1 MTEQLRSTQNAQ
13 RATHDAQRRTRII
26 IADDEPLA
34 RQRIRTLLEDRND
47 VAIVA
52 EARDGAEAV
61 YMILG
66 ERPDVVFLDVKMPE
80 LDGFEV
86 VAALE
91 AMNEGDDAD
100 SRPLPAVVFV
110 TAFGEFA
117 VKAFEVRALDYL
129 LKPFDRDR
137 LDRALESASLR
148 RATRSTDGKARSLDP
163 ELRDLLTMLRSEVR
177 RDERFLV
184 RSGHR
189 MYFVAANDV
198 EWADAAGNYVRL
210 HANGRAHLY
219 RDTMKAFESRLD
231 SRRFVRIHRSA
242 IVNIDRV
249 AQIEPYVH
257 GEYVVTMRDGTR
269 LTSSRA
275 HSAGLRALLAR

>member
-1 MTEQLRSTQNAQ
+1 MTDQA
-13 RATHDAQRRTRII
+13 RATLHASRPARII

-34 RQRIRTLLEDRND
+34 RQRIRTLLEDRDD
-47 VAIVA
+47 VAIVG

-61 YMILG
+61 DMILG

-91 AMNEGDDAD
+91 AMNEDGTGDAG
-100 SRPLPAVVFV
+100 PLPAIVFV

-129 LKPFDRDR
+129 LKPFDRAR
-137 LDRALESASLR
+137 LDRALESASVR
-148 RATRSTDGKARSLDP
+148 RAARSTGGKSLSLDP
-163 ELRDLLTMLRSEVR
+163 ELRDLLSMLRSEVR
-177 RDERFLV
+177 RDERFLI

-219 RDTMKAFESRLD
+219 RDTMKALELRLD
-231 SRRFVRIHRSA
+231 SRQFVRIHRSA

-275 HSAGLRALLAR
+275 HSAGLRALLER

>member
-1 MTEQLRSTQNAQ
+1 MTEHARSTPNAPRSTQ
-13 RATHDAQRRTRII
+13 TRIV

-34 RQRIRTLLEDRND
+34 RQRIRALLDGRD
-47 VAIVA
+47 DLQIVG

-61 YMILG
+61 DVILRQ
-66 ERPDVVFLDVKMPE
+66 RPDIVLLDVKMPE

-86 VAALE
+86 IAALE
-91 AMNEGDDAD
+91 AMGESEAETGTAAP
-100 SRPLPAVVFV
+100 SPAVIFV

-129 LKPFDRDR
+129 LKPFDRARLERAIEGAMMRRDR
-137 LDRALESASLR
+137 TDAAG
-148 RATRSTDGKARSLDP
+148 TRKSLDP
-163 ELRDLLTMLRSEVR
+163 ELRELLVMLRSEHAH
-177 RDERFLV
+177 DERFLI

-189 MYFVAANDV
+189 MYFVSAGDI

-210 HANGRAHLY
+210 HAGGRAHLY
-219 RDTMKAFESRLD
+219 RDTMKALEVRLD
-231 SRRFVRIHRSA
+231 PRRFVRIHRSA

-257 GEYVVTMRDGTR
+257 GEFVVTMRDGTR

-275 HSAGLRALLAR
+275 HSAGLRALLER

>member
-1 MTEQLRSTQNAQ
+1 MTELSRPTPNDAPRST
-13 RATHDAQRRTRII
+13 RIV

-34 RQRIRTLLEDRND
+34 RQRIRSLLDDRD
-47 VAIVA
+47 DLKIVG

-61 YMILG
+61 DMIMR
-66 ERPDVVFLDVKMPE
+66 EQPDIVFLDVKMPE

-86 VAALE
+86 IAALE
-91 AMNEGDDAD
+91 AMREPGSATGDAA
-100 SRPLPAVVFV
+100 PTPAVIFV

-129 LKPFDRDR
+129 LKPFDRAR
-137 LDRALESASLR
+137 LERALESASAR
-148 RATRSTDGKARSLDP
+148 RARVGERQSPSLDP
-163 ELRDLLTMLRSEVR
+163 ALRELLAMLRSEHAH
-177 RDERFLV
+177 DERFLI

-189 MYFVAANDV
+189 MYFVAARDI

-210 HANGRAHLY
+210 HAGGRAHLY
-219 RDTMKAFESRLD
+219 RDTMKAIEGRLD
-231 SRRFVRIHRSA
+231 PRRFVRIHRSA

-275 HSAGLRALLAR
+275 HSAGLRALLER

>member
-1 MTEQLRSTQNAQ
+1 MI
-13 RATHDAQRRTRII
+13 RIV

-34 RQRIRTLLEDRND
+34 RQRIRSLLEDRRD
-47 VAIVA
+47 VAIAA
-52 EARDGAEAV
+52 EARDGGEAV
-61 YMILG
+61 DMILR

-86 VAALE
+86 IAALDEMSQADAE
-91 AMNEGDDAD
+91 AET
-100 SRPLPAVVFV
+100 SSFSPAIVFV

-129 LKPFDRDR
+129 LKPFDRAR
-137 LDRALESASLR
+137 LDRALESAAARRVTGGAAPALR
-148 RATRSTDGKARSLDP
+148 
-163 ELRDLLTMLRSEVR
+163 ELLAMLRTEQR
-177 RDERFLV
+177 REERFLI

-189 MYFVAANDV
+189 MYFVLASDID
-198 EWADAAGNYVRL
+198 WADAAGNYVRL
-210 HANGRAHLY
+210 HANGRAHLH
-219 RDTMKAFESRLD
+219 RDTMKAIESKLD
-231 SRRFVRIHRSA
+231 PRRFVRIHRSA
-242 IVNIDRV
+242 IVNIDRI

-275 HSAGLRALLAR
+275 HSAGLRALLER

>member
-1 MTEQLRSTQNAQ
+1 MTELSRPTPNDAPRST
-13 RATHDAQRRTRII
+13 RIV

-34 RQRIRTLLEDRND
+34 RQRIRSLLDDRD
-47 VAIVA
+47 DLKIVG

-61 YMILG
+61 DMIMR
-66 ERPDVVFLDVKMPE
+66 EQPDIVFLDVKMPE

-86 VAALE
+86 IAALE
-91 AMNEGDDAD
+91 AMREPGSATGDAA
-100 SRPLPAVVFV
+100 PTPAVIFV

-129 LKPFDRDR
+129 LKPFDRAR
-137 LDRALESASLR
+137 LERALESASAR
-148 RATRSTDGKARSLDP
+148 RARVGERQSPSLDP
-163 ELRDLLTMLRSEVR
+163 ALRELLAMLRSEHAH
-177 RDERFLV
+177 DERFLI

-189 MYFVAANDV
+189 MYFVAAGDI

-210 HANGRAHLY
+210 HAGGRAHLY
-219 RDTMKAFESRLD
+219 RDTMKAIEGRLD
-231 SRRFVRIHRSA
+231 PRRFVRIHRSA

-275 HSAGLRALLAR
+275 HNAGLRALLER

>member
-1 MTEQLRSTQNAQ
+1 MIRLV
-13 RATHDAQRRTRII
+13 

-34 RQRIRTLLEDRND
+34 RQRIRTLLEDRRD
-47 VAIVA
+47 VAVVG

-61 YMILG
+61 DMILR

-86 VAALE
+86 IAALE
-91 AMNEGDDAD
+91 EM
-100 SRPLPAVVFV
+100 SSSPAIVFV

-129 LKPFDRDR
+129 LKPFDRAR
-137 LDRALESASLR
+137 LDRALESAAAR
-148 RATRSTDGKARSLDP
+148 RASGGGTPALR
-163 ELRDLLTMLRSEVR
+163 ELLGMLRSEER
-177 RDERFLV
+177 REQRFLI

-189 MYFVAANDV
+189 MYFVLASDID
-198 EWADAAGNYVRL
+198 WADAAGNYVRL
-210 HANGRAHLY
+210 HAQGRAHLH
-219 RDTMKAFESRLD
+219 RDTMKALETRLD
-231 SRRFVRIHRSA
+231 PRRFVRIHRSA
-242 IVNIDRV
+242 IVNIDRI

-275 HSAGLRALLAR
+275 HSAGLRALLER

>member
-1 MTEQLRSTQNAQ
+1 MTDQA
-13 RATHDAQRRTRII
+13 RATLHASRPARII

-34 RQRIRTLLEDRND
+34 RQRIRTLLEDRHD
-47 VAIVA
+47 VAIVG

-61 YMILG
+61 DMILG

-91 AMNEGDDAD
+91 AMNEGGTGDAG
-100 SRPLPAVVFV
+100 PLPAIVFV

-129 LKPFDRDR
+129 LKPFDRAR
-137 LDRALESASLR
+137 LDRALESASVR
-148 RATRSTDGKARSLDP
+148 RAARSTGGKSLSLDP
-163 ELRDLLTMLRSEVR
+163 ELRDLLSMLRSEVR
-177 RDERFLV
+177 RDERFLI

-219 RDTMKAFESRLD
+219 RDTMKALELRLD

-275 HSAGLRALLAR
+275 HSAGLRALLER

>member
-1 MTEQLRSTQNAQ
+1 MTELSRPSPNAPRST
-13 RATHDAQRRTRII
+13 RIV

-34 RQRIRTLLEDRND
+34 RQRIRSLLDDRD
-47 VAIVA
+47 DLKIVG

-61 YMILG
+61 DMIIR
-66 ERPDVVFLDVKMPE
+66 EQPDIVFLDVKMPE

-86 VAALE
+86 IAALE
-91 AMNEGDDAD
+91 AMRESGSETGDAAL
-100 SRPLPAVVFV
+100 SPAVIFV

-129 LKPFDRDR
+129 LKPFDRAR
-137 LDRALESASLR
+137 LERALESASAR
-148 RATRSTDGKARSLDP
+148 RARVGARQSPSLDP
-163 ELRDLLTMLRSEVR
+163 ALRELLAMLRSEHAH
-177 RDERFLV
+177 DERFLI

-189 MYFVAANDV
+189 MYFVAARDI

-210 HANGRAHLY
+210 HAGGRAHLY
-219 RDTMKAFESRLD
+219 RDTMKAIEARLD
-231 SRRFVRIHRSA
+231 PRRFVRIHRSA

-275 HSAGLRALLAR
+275 HSAGLRALLER

>member
-1 MTEQLRSTQNAQ
+1 MIEPLRGASDST
-13 RATHDAQRRTRII
+13 RTAAALIRIV

-34 RQRIRTLLEDRND
+34 RQRIRSLLEDRRD
-47 VAIVA
+47 VMIVG

-61 YMILG
+61 DVILR

-86 VAALE
+86 IAALE
-91 AMNEGDDAD
+91 EMSQPDAEAGAT
-100 SRPLPAVVFV
+100 SSSPAIVFV

-129 LKPFDRDR
+129 LKPFDRAR
-137 LDRALESASLR
+137 LDRALESAATR
-148 RATRSTDGKARSLDP
+148 RAKRATDRSGSTPFDP
-163 ELRDLLTMLRSEVR
+163 ALRELLAMLRSEER
-177 RDERFLV
+177 REERFLI

-189 MYFVAANDV
+189 MYFVLASDID
-198 EWADAAGNYVRL
+198 WADAAGNYVRL
-210 HANGRAHLY
+210 HAQGRAHLH
-219 RDTMKAFESRLD
+219 RDTMKALESRLD
-231 SRRFVRIHRSA
+231 PRRFVRIHRSA
-242 IVNIDRV
+242 IVNIDRI

-275 HSAGLRALLAR
+275 HSAGLRALLDR

>member
-1 MTEQLRSTQNAQ
+1 MTESSSLRGGDRTSTSS
-13 RATHDAQRRTRII
+13 TRIV

-34 RQRIRTLLEDRND
+34 RQRIRSLLDGRKD
-47 VAIVA
+47 LAIVG
-52 EARDGAEAV
+52 EARNGAEAV
-61 YMILG
+61 DVILR

-86 VAALE
+86 IAALE
-91 AMNEGDDAD
+91 GMAED
-100 SRPLPAVVFV
+100 SEASMPLPAIIFV

-129 LKPFDRDR
+129 LKPFDRAR
-137 LDRALESASLR
+137 LDRALDNAASKRAARASGLVTSAI
-148 RATRSTDGKARSLDP
+148 DP
-163 ELRDLLTMLRSEVR
+163 QLRDLLSILRAEER
-177 RDERFLV
+177 RDERFLIK
-184 RSGHR
+184 SGHR
-189 MYFVAANDV
+189 MYFVLAGDV
-198 EWADAAGNYVRL
+198 DWADAAGNYVRL

-219 RDTMKAFESRLD
+219 RDTMKGVEARLD

-249 AQIEPYVH
+249 AQIEPYLH

-275 HSAGLRALLAR
+275 HSAGLRALLER

>member
-1 MTEQLRSTQNAQ
+1 M
-13 RATHDAQRRTRII
+13 RIV

-34 RQRIRTLLEDRND
+34 RQRIRSLLEDCED
-47 VAIVA
+47 IEIAA
-52 EARDGAEAV
+52 EARNGAEAV
-61 YMILG
+61 DVILR
-66 ERPDVVFLDVKMPE
+66 ERPDVVLLDVKMPE

-86 VAALE
+86 IQALE
-91 AMNEGDDAD
+91 AMNETEDDAGAAG
-100 SRPLPAVVFV
+100 PLPAIIFV

-129 LKPFDRDR
+129 LKPFDRAR
-137 LDRALESASLR
+137 LDRALENAAAR
-148 RATRSTDGKARSLDP
+148 RTARSPEGKPSWSLDP
-163 ELRDLLTMLRSEVR
+163 QLRDLLAMLRTQER
-177 RDERFLV
+177 RNERFLI

-189 MYFVAANDV
+189 MYFVLASDI

-219 RDTMKAFESRLD
+219 RDTMKALEQRLD
-231 SRRFVRIHRSA
+231 SNRFVRIHRSA

-275 HSAGLRALLAR
+275 HSGGLRALLER

>member
-1 MTEQLRSTQNAQ
+1 MTELSPPTPNAPRST
-13 RATHDAQRRTRII
+13 RTRIV

-34 RQRIRTLLEDRND
+34 RQRIRALLDDRD
-47 VAIVA
+47 DLTIVG

-61 YMILG
+61 DMIMR
-66 ERPDVVFLDVKMPE
+66 EQPDIVLLDVKMPE

-86 VAALE
+86 IAALE
-91 AMNEGDDAD
+91 AMRESGSATGDVAP
-100 SRPLPAVVFV
+100 SPAVIFV

-129 LKPFDRDR
+129 LKPFDRAR
-137 LDRALESASLR
+137 LERALESASAR
-148 RATRSTDGKARSLDP
+148 RARVGEHQSPSLDP
-163 ELRDLLTMLRSEVR
+163 ALRELLAMLRSEHAH
-177 RDERFLV
+177 DERFLI

-189 MYFVAANDV
+189 MYFVAAGDI

-210 HANGRAHLY
+210 HAGGRAHLY
-219 RDTMKAFESRLD
+219 RDTMKAIEARLD
-231 SRRFVRIHRSA
+231 PRRFVRIHRSA

-275 HSAGLRALLAR
+275 HSAGLRALLER

>member
-1 MTEQLRSTQNAQ
+1 MTELSPATPNAPRST
-13 RATHDAQRRTRII
+13 RARIV

-34 RQRIRTLLEDRND
+34 RQRIRSLLDDRD
-47 VAIVA
+47 DLTIVG

-61 YMILG
+61 DMIMR
-66 ERPDVVFLDVKMPE
+66 EQPDIVFLDVKMPE

-86 VAALE
+86 IAALE
-91 AMNEGDDAD
+91 AMRESGSETGDAAL
-100 SRPLPAVVFV
+100 SPAVIFV

-129 LKPFDRDR
+129 LKPFDRAR
-137 LDRALESASLR
+137 LERALESASAR
-148 RATRSTDGKARSLDP
+148 RARVGERQSPLLDP
-163 ELRDLLTMLRSEVR
+163 ALRELLVMLRSEHAH
-177 RDERFLV
+177 DERFLI

-189 MYFVAANDV
+189 MYFVAARDI

-210 HANGRAHLY
+210 HAGGRAHLY
-219 RDTMKAFESRLD
+219 RDTMKAIEARLD
-231 SRRFVRIHRSA
+231 PRRFVRIHRSA

-275 HSAGLRALLAR
+275 HSAGLRALLER

>member
-1 MTEQLRSTQNAQ
+1 MTEQ
-13 RATHDAQRRTRII
+13 RTRVV

-34 RQRIRTLLEDRND
+34 RQRIRSFLADREDI
-47 VAIVA
+47 IVA
-52 EARDGAEAV
+52 GEARDGAEAV
-61 YMILG
+61 DVILR

-86 VAALE
+86 IAALDGMSESGE
-91 AMNEGDDAD
+91 APM
-100 SRPLPAVVFV
+100 PAIVFV
-110 TAFGEFA
+110 TAYGEFA

-129 LKPFDRDR
+129 LKPFDRSR
-137 LDRALESASLR
+137 LDRALESARSRNAADPRLR
-148 RATRSTDGKARSLDP
+148 EVLA
-163 ELRDLLTMLRSEVR
+163 MLRTDER
-177 RDERFLV
+177 RHERFLI
-184 RSGHR
+184 RSGQR
-189 MYFVAANDV
+189 MYFVSADDI

-219 RDTMKAFESRLD
+219 RNTMKGVVSRLD
-231 SRRFVRIHRSA
+231 PRRFIRIHRSA

-249 AQIEPYVH
+249 THVEPYVH

-275 HSAGLRALLAR
+275 HNAGLRALLER

>member
-1 MTEQLRSTQNAQ
+1 MI
-13 RATHDAQRRTRII
+13 RIV

-34 RQRIRTLLEDRND
+34 RQRIRTLLEDRRD
-47 VAIVA
+47 VGIVG

-61 YMILG
+61 DTILR

-86 VAALE
+86 IAALDE
-91 AMNEGDDAD
+91 MSQADA
-100 SRPLPAVVFV
+100 PAIVFV

-129 LKPFDRDR
+129 LKPFDRAR
-137 LDRALESASLR
+137 LDRALESAASR
-148 RATRSTDGKARSLDP
+148 RAARTGSAPFDP
-163 ELRDLLTMLRSEVR
+163 ALRELLAMLRTEER
-177 RDERFLV
+177 REERFLI

-189 MYFVAANDV
+189 MYFVLASDID
-198 EWADAAGNYVRL
+198 WADAAGNYIRL
-210 HANGRAHLY
+210 HANGRAHLH
-219 RDTMKAFESRLD
+219 RDTMKALETRLD
-231 SRRFVRIHRSA
+231 PRRFVRIHRSA
-242 IVNIDRV
+242 IVNIDRI

-275 HSAGLRALLAR
+275 HSAGLRALLER

>member
-1 MTEQLRSTQNAQ
+1 MTEYARSTPNAP
-13 RATHDAQRRTRII
+13 RPAPTRIV

-34 RQRIRTLLEDRND
+34 RQRIRSLLDDRD
-47 VAIVA
+47 DLKIVG

-61 YMILG
+61 DVIMR
-66 ERPDVVFLDVKMPE
+66 ERPDIVFLDVKMPE

-86 VAALE
+86 IAALE
-91 AMNEGDDAD
+91 ALAESGAESGDVGP
-100 SRPLPAVVFV
+100 SPGVIFV

-129 LKPFDRDR
+129 LKPFDRAR
-137 LDRALESASLR
+137 LERALESATVR
-148 RATRSTDGKARSLDP
+148 RARVAASGPSPPLDP
-163 ELRDLLTMLRSEVR
+163 QLRELLAMLRAENA
-177 RDERFLV
+177 RDERFLI

-189 MYFVAANDV
+189 MYFVAASEI

-210 HANGRAHLY
+210 HAGGRAHLY
-219 RDTMKAFESRLD
+219 RDTMKSLEARLD
-231 SRRFVRIHRSA
+231 ARRFVRIHRSA

-275 HSAGLRALLAR
+275 HSAGLRALLER

>member
-1 MTEQLRSTQNAQ
+1 MPDPGRSAVDLP
-13 RATHDAQRRTRII
+13 HPTRIV

-34 RQRIRTLLEDRND
+34 RQRIRSMLADRGD
-47 VAIVA
+47 VEIVG
-52 EARDGAEAV
+52 EAGDGAEAV
-61 YMILG
+61 DLILRD
-66 ERPDVVFLDVKMPE
+66 RPDVVFLDVKMPE
-80 LDGFEV
+80 LAVFE
-86 VAALE
+86 AIAPLDALVE
-91 AMNEGDDAD
+91 AEGERRA
-100 SRPLPAVVFV
+100 LPAIIFV

-129 LKPFDRDR
+129 LKPFDRAR
-137 LDRALESASLR
+137 LDRALENASARRAARAGDAGASLL
-148 RATRSTDGKARSLDP
+148 AP
-163 ELRDLLTMLRSEVR
+163 ELRDLLAMLRSEGR
-177 RDERFLV
+177 RDERFLI

-189 MYFVAANDV
+189 MYFVQANDV

-219 RDTMKAFESRLD
+219 RDTMKALELRLD
-231 SRRFVRIHRSA
+231 ARRFVRIHRSA

-249 AQIEPYVH
+249 TQIEPYVH

-275 HSAGLRALLAR
+275 HSAGLRALLER

>member
-1 MTEQLRSTQNAQ
+1 MSA
-13 RATHDAQRRTRII
+13 TRIV

-34 RQRIRTLLEDRND
+34 RRRIRSLLDDRTD
-47 VAIVA
+47 VEIVG

-61 YMILG
+61 DVILR
-66 ERPDVVFLDVKMPE
+66 EQPDVVFLDVKMPE

-86 VAALE
+86 IAALE
-91 AMNEGDDAD
+91 AMHEAEDG
-100 SRPLPAVVFV
+100 SRSAVAAPAVIFV

-129 LKPFDRDR
+129 LKPFDRAR
-137 LDRALESASLR
+137 LDRALENASAR
-148 RATRSTDGKARSLDP
+148 RATRLPGVAAAWSVDP
-163 ELRDLLTMLRSEVR
+163 ELRELLAMLRSEER
-177 RDERFLV
+177 RDERFLI

-189 MYFVAANDV
+189 MYFVLASDI

-219 RDTMKAFESRLD
+219 RDTMKALELRLD
-231 SRRFVRIHRSA
+231 ARRFVRIHRSA

-275 HSAGLRALLAR
+275 HSAGLRALLER